1 MRVSQQMLYAHYVTN
16 MNSSL
21 ANLMDLNTKAQ
32 SQKRI
37 IRPSDDPVGME
48 RVLDHRDAIRTL
60 DQYKENISTAKGWLG
75 RSDSTLLQVSTLIT
89 RAKELAGQAAS
100 GTYDE
105 QNREQISYEMRSIFD
120 QLLEMSNMEFED
132 KSIYAGHKTDSNAFE
147 KVLWMTTNDQDL
159 NEETSF
165 TIEGN
170 SDNTVLVQ
178 YFDTTGAT
186 AVGDT
191 VSFDSGNVGV
201 RYSIDGG
208 KTFLE
213 DGTVSNV
220 VGGEVRVN
228 LPQSGTS
235 IVFSGVDAGE
245 GVKANDPTDTND
257 SRGTWAWLRPS
268 ALYCGDDMDAIR
280 VDSMGNGVQNITATA
295 AGSFKS
301 NSVVVRIDNSS
312 PVAMNEVIDYSYSL
326 DGGASWVT
334 GNTTSADLTSNQAL
348 ITIPPGGMLT
358 LTSNGSN
365 QLQPGSQFVVS
376 PRTASVNVNISVSET
391 VRLNDVGKDIFGGLY
406 QDPDLVRANGG
417 SRLAVSSANTEVV
430 FDNGSGAST
439 LSTSNGGYTKNL
451 FETMGN
457 LVAFLETNNQTGVQR
472 CLESLDRSQQQI
484 LTAEASVGGR
494 TNRLTVAEGLV
505 SNLKLNEQERMSS
518 IEDADVAELMTQIS
532 QGQIV
537 YESVLRSTSLIM
549 NMNLMKFI

>member
-16 MNSSL
+16 MNASL
-21 ANLMDLNTKAQ
+21 TNLMDLNVKAQ

-60 DQYKENISTAKGWLG
+60 GQYKENISTAKGWLG
-75 RSDSTLLQVSTLIT
+75 RSDSTLTQVSALIT
-89 RAKELAGQAAS
+89 RAKTLAEQGAT

-105 QNREQISYEMRSIFD
+105 QNREQISYELRSIFD
-120 QLLEMSNMEFED
+120 QLVEMSNMEFED

-147 KVLWMTTNDQDL
+147 KVLWMTTNDPDL
-159 NEETSF
+159 NADTTFSV
-165 TIEGN
+165 EGN
-170 SDNTVLVQ
+170 SDRTVLVQ

-208 KTFLE
+208 KTFLT

-220 VGGEVRVN
+220 VGGQVRVN
-228 LPQSGTS
+228 LPQSGAS
-235 IVFSGVDAGE
+235 VVYSGVDAGE
-245 GVKANDPTDTND
+245 GVKANHLTDTSD
-257 SRGTWAWLRPS
+257 ASGTWAWLRPS
-268 ALYCGDDMDAIR
+268 ALYLGDDMDAIR
-280 VDSMGNGVQNITATA
+280 VDSMGEGVQNITATA
-295 AGSFKS
+295 AGSF
-301 NSVVVRIDNSS
+301 NANNTVVRIDNDTA
-312 PVAMNEVIDYSYSL
+312 VGMDEVIEYSYSL

-358 LTSNGSN
+358 LASNGGN
-365 QLQPGSQFVVS
+365 QLQPGAQFVIT
-376 PRTASVNVNISVSET
+376 PRAASVNVNISVSET

-417 SRLAVSSANTEVV
+417 SKLSVNSANTSVV

-439 LSTSNGGYTKNL
+439 LNTSNAGYTKNL
-451 FETMGN
+451 FETVGN
-457 LVAFLETNNQTGVQR
+457 LVAFLETNNQSGVQR

-484 LTAEASVGGR
+484 LTAAASVGGR
-494 TNRLTVAEGLV
+494 ENRLTVAEGLV
-505 SNLKLNEQERMSS
+505 DNLKLNEQARMSS